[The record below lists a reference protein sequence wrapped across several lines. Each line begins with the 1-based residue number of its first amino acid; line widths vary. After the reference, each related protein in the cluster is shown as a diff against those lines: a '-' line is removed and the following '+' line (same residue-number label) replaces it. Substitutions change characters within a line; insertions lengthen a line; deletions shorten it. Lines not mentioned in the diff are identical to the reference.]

1 MLSQLYMR
9 SSSGLQA
16 SLRLGCC
23 ALRQCAID
31 TMAVMSPIETANSHD
46 LTVPL
51 TTAPRVCQTLTVLVE
66 RACNSRST
74 AVVLC
79 LCILPSISYDRKSN
93 TSHEDI
99 GDRASWSHTATWA
112 RYIGES
118 LIDVLNPDCPSCGT
132 ITASCSVSVESRCKS
147 VALIR
152 IIQCHARTF
161 SLH

>member
-1 MLSQLYMR
+1 
-9 SSSGLQA
+9 
-16 SLRLGCC
+16 
-23 ALRQCAID
+23 
-31 TMAVMSPIETANSHD
+31 MAVISPIETANSHD
-46 LTVPL
+46 LTVPP

-79 LCILPSISYDRKSN
+79 LCILPSIAYDRKYN

-99 GDRASWSHTATWA
+99 GDLASWSHTAICA

-118 LIDVLNPDCPSCGT
+118 LIDVLNPDCPSCGA

-152 IIQCHARTF
+152 VYSATRVLSPCT
-161 SLH
+161 SLPMYTLLLSCLADHQSLRSAPNS